1 MSDTTSE
8 AAKLRDAGVTVFSI
22 GVGSGANEQELK
34 AMATDP
40 DVTHVFTVTNFT
52 SLYNITGPLAQET
65 CQGKMSHT
73 ATFNFY
79 KGHPIS
85 NQPTILQIINI
96 CFFFLL

>member
-40 DVTHVFTVTNFT
+40 DDTHVFTVTDFT
-52 SLYNITGPLAQET
+52 LLDNITGTLAQKT
-65 CQGKMSHT
+65 CQGKMSDT
-73 ATFNFY
+73 VTLN
-79 KGHPIS
+79 
-85 NQPTILQIINI
+85 
-96 CFFFLL
+96 